1 MMFMHVWIT
10 QEPRATL
17 WLLGARVGLAAGC
30 KREFWQGQLA
40 TLIQVWLQFHHI
52 QPLAI
57 IGHWAIGWLSVLCST
72 SPEFD
77 SWSKD
82 ICPDHTAEPSGG
94 FTPGNAMKSSV
105 ARLVSLNFGLCV
117 CMSSSVHKSSKLLW
131 YFQQGDCLPDRSELL
146 WQCSY
151 QWGRSQYQW
160 GRFQTY
166 LRKNCCFQTFVNA
179 GGTNLLTRAARVGI
193 CRYATDLW
201 VPNTLDVLRWQGT
214 EPAAW
219 SELRTV
225 I

>member
-10 QEPRATL
+10 QEPRATV

-30 KREFWQGQLA
+30 KREIWQGQLA

-117 CMSSSVHKSSKLLW
+117 CVCQALSIRVRSFFGTSSRGTVYPTEVSFCGSVHI
-131 YFQQGDCLPDRSELL
+131 SEDAH
-146 WQCSY
+146 
-151 QWGRSQYQW
+151 
-160 GRFQTY
+160 
-166 LRKNCCFQTFVNA
+166 N
-179 GGTNLLTRAARVGI
+179 I
-193 CRYATDLW
+193 
-201 VPNTLDVLRWQGT
+201 
-214 EPAAW
+214 
-219 SELRTV
+219 SEDAFRRTCERTV
-225 I
+225 VFKPL